1 MVHMGII
8 NKIKKKLRFWL
19 NQASFE
25 MGREMKQ
32 IDVDQNHNQ
41 MNIMWLVFD
50 SCRYDSLVEAAT
62 PYLDKQESKDDD
74 KSLAINMEEYVDA
87 VAAYI
92 DQLKEQT
99 VNFYSKILDTLS
111 LKSIRKAFDESIA
124 MLRKYAYDMPVEF
137 IEENVVHPISSF
149 PGKVKEYVD
158 YQVNNIWTKTPDKSF
173 SAEDIRDILNKALE
187 AKVENNSKLEQTVM
201 NMDRDLK
208 AYSNTAKARLYQQ
221 GRSFTHD
228 EVRLALHNL

>member
-62 PYLDKQESKDDD
+62 PYLDKQG
-74 KSLAINMEEYVDA
+74 
-87 VAAYI
+87 
-92 DQLKEQT
+92 
-99 VNFYSKILDTLS
+99 KIY
-111 LKSIRKAFDESIA
+111 KAFTPGTYTLPA
-124 MLRKYAYDMPVEF
+124 
-137 IEENVVHPISSF
+137 HISF
-149 PGKVKEYVD
+149 FTGILPL
-158 YQVNNIWTKTPDKSF
+158 VNPRFLT
-173 SAEDIRDILNKALE
+173 
-187 AKVENNSKLEQTVM
+187 
-201 NMDRDLK
+201 
-208 AYSNTAKARLYQQ
+208 
-221 GRSFTHD
+221 
-228 EVRLALHNL
+228 

>member
-1 MVHMGII
+1 MQLFNGAKSLICKNDEQNRYTI
-8 NKIKKKLRFWL
+8 FNESQQSKIKERIKAKVEEKAQEEAKQDSQEQ
-19 NQASFE
+19 QAE
-25 MGREMKQ
+25 
-32 IDVDQNHNQ
+32 
-41 MNIMWLVFD
+41 
-50 SCRYDSLVEAAT
+50 
-62 PYLDKQESKDDD
+62 DKQESKEDDN
-74 KSLAINMEEYVDA
+74 SLAINMEEYVDA

-173 SAEDIRDILNKALE
+173 SEKIF
-187 AKVENNSKLEQTVM
+187 VT
-201 NMDRDLK
+201 
-208 AYSNTAKARLYQQ
+208 
-221 GRSFTHD
+221 F
-228 EVRLALHNL
+228 